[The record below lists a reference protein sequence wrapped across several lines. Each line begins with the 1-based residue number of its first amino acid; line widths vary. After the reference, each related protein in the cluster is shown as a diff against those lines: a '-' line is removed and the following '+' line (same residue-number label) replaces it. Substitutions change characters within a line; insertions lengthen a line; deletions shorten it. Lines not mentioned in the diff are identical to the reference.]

1 MNASSDRH
9 RGVYEWCKDFATP
22 LLVVFVGTCLTYLSN
37 QQQKH
42 ESKDAILREMMT
54 KGNGPDVAFFTAVG
68 QRLTVHLQQYERFD
82 AQAKT
87 KGTEQEAAKK
97 ALFDEKAIYFFYGM
111 FRVAVLDFL
120 ATKGYVLYPRIW
132 MEEAFRGLRNGVVK
146 EFIGHEERDDDFPE
160 EEAALYRYF
169 GASKATYH
177 AGSKRPNEP
186 IPDLFEF
193 ALILGD
199 APPVETGKGPYYA
212 LQVTELREGF
222 QRFQRRLHERKI
234 EPQKIITAFEAMV
247 GLDDYA
253 FNTLFSHWYQQFKP
267 DPPVRIRPDPPED
280 FLPYPIPDFRPI
292 VPTQENKEWAA
303 EREKAW
309 ELIFKNVPPDL
320 RIDAK
325 DECGR

>member
-1 MNASSDRH
+1 MDVSNNKHGRF
-9 RGVYEWCKDFATP
+9 YEFCKDFATP
-22 LLVVFVGTCLTYLSN
+22 LLVFAVGSWLTYLSN

-68 QRLTVHLQQYERFD
+68 ERLTVHLQRYERFRESQVKS
-82 AQAKT
+82 AGEA
-87 KGTEQEAAKK
+87 GTAEK

-111 FRVAVLDFL
+111 FRVAVMDFL

-132 MEEAFRGLRNGVVK
+132 MEEAFRGLRNDIVE
-146 EFIGHEERDDDFPE
+146 EFIGHKESQDAFPE

-177 AGSKRPNEP
+177 AGSKGPNEP

-199 APPVETGKGPYYA
+199 APPPESEKGRYHA
-212 LQVTELREGF
+212 LQVIELQNGFSRFQTRLRER
-222 QRFQRRLHERKI
+222 QIH
-234 EPQKIITAFEAMV
+234 PQKIITTFEAMV

-253 FNTLFSHWYQQFKP
+253 FNTLFSHWYSQFKP
-267 DPPVRIRPDPPED
+267 GPPVKIRSVPPED
-280 FLPYPIPDFRPI
+280 FLPYPVGVFRLIANPH
-292 VPTQENKEWAA
+292 ENKEWAE
-303 EREKAW
+303 ERKRAW
-309 ELIFKNVPPDL
+309 TLIFRNVPPEL
-320 RIDAK
+320 RIDAEG
-325 DECGR
+325 D